1 MNKLFIISNESIF
14 INQGKFFCD
23 NIDMKSTSE
32 GLNNKFE
39 VNIIARESKKIRSH
53 KINLKNVKI
62 YGNII
67 SFLFGILKASR
78 NKNSKYLIISISPF
92 TMLACILLNLLK
104 EKPNVYLRSDGYKEY
119 KSILGFLGPAIY
131 HMMFLIVGKIS
142 HLISCREHI
151 LRGRKGNI
159 VEPSQLTKKWL
170 FNHKPTQ
177 LDKIKL
183 LYVGRV
189 RVEKGI
195 FSLLKI
201 FKKISENITLSIVG
215 AEKVSNKTII
225 QNNVNIYEI
234 ETNEDNLIKFYD
246 DHDIFILP
254 SFTEGHP
261 MALLESLARFRPVI
275 IFKEIDHVLGNKKG
289 VFVAN
294 RDEKSLFEKIK
305 YIESNYENIQREM
318 KENKLPL
325 KENFLKQ
332 MEKSILNSN

>member
-1 MNKLFIISNESIF
+1 MDIQI
-14 INQGKFFCD
+14 D
-23 NIDMKSTSE
+23 NLTKT
-32 GLNNKFE
+32 
-39 VNIIARESKKIRSH
+39 
-53 KINLKNVKI
+53 
-62 YGNII
+62 YGTQNAVDDI
-67 SFLFGILKASR
+67 SFKVNTG
-78 NKNSKYLIISISPF
+78 
-92 TMLACILLNLLK
+92 
-104 EKPNVYLRSDGYKEY
+104 E
-119 KSILGFLGPAIY
+119 ILGFLGPAIY